1 MVNEA
6 GCFYSWLV
14 FCLSQLVLY
23 IHTVKKLNDMKKYEF
38 TGIRFVPGYNDFD
51 QDWFECEAENEEEA
65 WKELD
70 KYTKMWTW
78 KSVKLI
84 KVSQN

>member
-1 MVNEA
+1 MKPAVSTV
-6 GCFYSWLV
+6 GLFLFVTIVFVYSH
-14 FCLSQLVLY
+14 C
-23 IHTVKKLNDMKKYEF
+23 KKLNDMKKYEF

>member
-1 MVNEA
+1 
-6 GCFYSWLV
+6 
-14 FCLSQLVLY
+14 
-23 IHTVKKLNDMKKYEF
+23 MKKYEF